1 MSTLQYL
8 TLLMLL
14 SSSVYSDT
22 FELKD
27 AKSILLHIERIE
39 SNNTKEIFGDKSIEI
54 NNYQKICIDE
64 KLANGYVLIN
74 NETSLNRNSL
84 CHDYKKNIEKKE
96 MSFSDYIDKLK
107 QGLIPL
113 LTSINFTKKD
123 LRIKSFSTA
132 TGDEIIKLTLSQSQ
146 TPIFIFNLPIETK
159 IFLWSKK
166 MKENQISNVLNISH
180 LNKGKYGLVI
190 ENKNGK
196 KIMEFEITIK
206 E

>member
-1 MSTLQYL
+1 MKYL

-14 SSSVYSDT
+14 ASSVYSDT

-39 SNNTKEIFGDKSIEI
+39 SNNTKEIFRDKSIEI

-64 KLANGYVLIN
+64 KLADGYVLIN
-74 NETSLNRNSL
+74 NETSLNRNFL
-84 CHDYKKNIEKKE
+84 CHDYNKNIE

-113 LTSINFTKKD
+113 LTGINFTKKD

-146 TPIFIFNLPIETK
+146 TPTFIFNLPIETK
-159 IFLWSKK
+159 IFLWSEK
-166 MKENQISNVLNISH
+166 MKEKQISNVLNISH